1 MDDRFNELREKIV
14 YGVNLAVKR
23 MIEKK
28 SLEDGELVYS
38 KNGKIIKVKAR
49 DLKNNP
55 DLLNEIE

>member
-28 SLEDGELVYS
+28 SLVDGELVYS
-38 KNGKIIKVKAR
+38 KNGKIIKVKAG
-49 DLKNNP
+49 
-55 DLLNEIE
+55 I